1 MDYSDDD
8 GMLNIESGE
17 ENLYIDHTSEADYGM
32 EEDMHNDSTSKR
44 DQISYIVLKE
54 EDIREHQKT
63 DIKQISTVLS
73 INQVEAIILLLH
85 YQWSSSKVE
94 DEWFTSE
101 ERVRKTV
108 GMLKEHMVD
117 LNDQDVNIGCG
128 ICFES
133 YLRKEI
139 ATVSCGHPYCK
150 TCWTSYITEK
160 INNGPGCLM
169 IKCPEP
175 SCYAVVGQDMID
187 KLITIEEDK
196 EKYCRYFLRSYV
208 KEGKNNIKWCPSP
221 GCVYAVDFG
230 TRNGTENYDV
240 TCLCSY
246 DFCWNCSEDAH
257 RPVNCDMV
265 SKWIT
270 KNIKDNESK
279 NMTWILANTKPCP
292 NCNCHIEKNQGCN
305 RMTCPICNHSFC
317 WICLCPYDGR
327 HTCHNFE
334 GDDETKVKR
343 KRAKRVQ
350 RTIDRYMHYYVR
362 WANNQSSRLK
372 AMEDL
377 KELQAVQL
385 EKLSVKQCFSQT
397 QLQFTVDAWL
407 QIIECRRVL
416 KWTYAYGYYLPR
428 EERTKKQFFEY
439 LQGEAEVGLERLHH
453 CAEEELQHFVD
464 ETDDPSTDFDDFR
477 KKLIGLTKVTKTYFE
492 NLVKALEND
501 LADVAVDDSK

>member
-1 MDYSDDD
+1 MDYSD
-8 GMLNIESGE
+8 GMLYTGSGE
-17 ENLYIDHTSEADYGM
+17 ENLYSEHTAESDYGT

-44 DQISYIVLKE
+44 AQLSYVVLKE
-54 EDIREHQKT
+54 EDICEHQKA
-63 DIKQISTVLS
+63 DVEQVSTFLS

-94 DEWFTSE
+94 DEWFTDE
-101 ERVRKTV
+101 DRVRKTV
-108 GMLKEHMVD
+108 GILKEHVVD
-117 LNDQDVNIGCG
+117 LNNQEVNIECE

-133 YLRKEI
+133 YLHKEI
-139 ATVSCGHPYCK
+139 ATVSCGHPFCK
-150 TCWTSYITEK
+150 NCWTSYITEK

-175 SCYAVVGQDMID
+175 SCSAVAGQNMID

-196 EKYCRYFLRSYV
+196 EKYYRYFLRSYV
-208 KEGKNNIKWCPSP
+208 KEGRNNIKWCPSP

-230 TRNGTENYDV
+230 TTNGTENYDV

-246 DFCWNCSEDAH
+246 EFCWNCSEDAH

-270 KNIKDNESK
+270 KHIKDNESK
-279 NMTWILANTKPCP
+279 NTIEYKALSKLQLS
-292 NCNCHIEKNQGCN
+292 IEKNQGCN
-305 RMTCPICNHSFC
+305 RMTCSICNHSYC
-317 WICLCPYDGR
+317 WICLCTYNGG
-327 HTCHNFE
+327 HTCHKFE
-334 GDDETKVKR
+334 GDDETKFFK
-343 KRAKRVQ
+343 KRAKRAKK
-350 RTIDRYMHYYVR
+350 TIDRYMHYYER

-377 KELQAVQL
+377 KKLQVVQL
-385 EKLSVKQCFSQT
+385 KKLSVKQCISQT
-397 QLQFTVDAWL
+397 QLQFTADAWL

-416 KWTYAYGYYLPR
+416 KWSYSYGYYLPQ

-464 ETDDPSTDFDDFR
+464 ETDDLSTDFDDFR

-501 LADVAVDDSK
+501 LADVAVDDCK

>member
-230 TRNGTENYDV
+230 TRNGTENYVV

-265 SKWIT
+265 LVRTATVISRRT
-270 KNIKDNESK
+270 RDV
-279 NMTWILANTKPCP
+279 T
-292 NCNCHIEKNQGCN
+292 
-305 RMTCPICNHSFC
+305 
-317 WICLCPYDGR
+317 
-327 HTCHNFE
+327 

-343 KRAKRVQ
+343 KRAKRVK

-362 WANNQSSRLK
+362 WANNQSSRLN

-416 KWTYAYGYYLPR
+416 KWTYAYGYYIPR

>member
-8 GMLNIESGE
+8 GMIYIESG
-17 ENLYIDHTSEADYGM
+17 
-32 EEDMHNDSTSKR
+32 EEDMHNDSTST
-44 DQISYIVLKE
+44 QSQVSYIVLNE
-54 EDIREHQKT
+54 EEICEQQKADIE
-63 DIKQISTVLS
+63 QISTVLS
-73 INQVEAIILLLH
+73 ITQAKAIILLLH
-85 YQWSSSKVE
+85 YRWSSSKVE
-94 DEWFTSE
+94 DEWFTDE
-101 ERVRKTV
+101 ERVCKTV
-108 GMLKEHMVD
+108 GILKEHVVD
-117 LNDQDVNIGCG
+117 LNDQEVNTECG

-133 YLRKEI
+133 YLYKEI
-139 ATVSCGHPYCK
+139 ATVFCGHPYCK

-187 KLITIEEDK
+187 TFITIEEDK
-196 EKYCRYFLRSYV
+196 EKYYRYFLRSYV
-208 KEGKNNIKWCPSP
+208 EERRNQIKWCPSP

-230 TRNGTENYDV
+230 AKNGTENYDV

-265 SKWIT
+265 SKWSIEY
-270 KNIKDNESK
+270 IEHKDYK
-279 NMTWILANTKPCP
+279 NMTWIVVNTKPCP

-305 RMTCPICNHSFC
+305 HMTCSICKHSFC
-317 WICLCPYDGR
+317 WICLCPYVG
-327 HTCHNFE
+327 HTCHRFE
-334 GDDETKVKR
+334 DVDTKIKR
-343 KRAKRVQ
+343 KRANMTKTAKRGIK
-350 RTIDRYMHYYVR
+350 RFMHYYER

-372 AMEDL
+372 AVQDL
-377 KELQAVQL
+377 KKLQAVQL
-385 EKLSVKQCFSQT
+385 ENLSVKYGIPKT

-416 KWTYAYGYYLPR
+416 KWTYAYGYYLPQ

-453 CAEEELQHFVD
+453 CAEVELQYFD
-464 ETDDPSTDFDDFR
+464 RETYDSSTYFDDFR
-477 KKLIGLTKVTKTYFE
+477 KRLIGLTTVTKTYFK

-501 LADVAVDDSK
+501 LADVAVDDCK